1 MSYCPPL
8 FVPDIVQVEVKI
20 DPDEK
25 LIMEKMGFSNF
36 TAKWQ
41 TELEGDETERWI
53 KSVEDTLAAARST
66 ALPVEETIQE
76 PRNIKVIQ
84 NISLI
89 EDHVGVSFLN
99 AIYS

>member
-1 MSYCPPL
+1 MHKHMLSL
-8 FVPDIVQVEVKI
+8 FLARLDLLSFVPDIVQAKVEI

-25 LIMEKMGFSNF
+25 LMDRMGFSNF

-84 NISLI
+84 NIC
-89 EDHVGVSFLN
+89 LN
-99 AIYS
+99 